1 MKGITPI
8 ISIIM
13 LLLITV
19 SLAGAAYVF
28 LSGYIL
34 GPTGKTVSV
43 IGACAGNTEAALTV
57 TNMGS
62 QPIVLGAAAPR
73 CSVTG
78 YTAQCG
84 DVTVIKSGTNAL
96 SPSADFNTN
105 SIAPSDGTSFSSA
118 LFTDGDC
125 SVGVGNY
132 EVCKYSVSTPGMVAP
147 AEVTISCRGN

>member
-19 SLAGAAYVF
+19 SLSGAAYVF

-43 IGACAGNTEAALTV
+43 IGACAGNQVAALTV

-62 QPIVLGAAAPR
+62 QPIDLGASCTVPAG
-73 CSVTG
+73 SYV
-78 YTAQCG
+78 AQCV
-84 DVTVIKSGTNAL
+84 DITVIKSGTNPLAAT
-96 SPSADFNTN
+96 ADFNANT
-105 SIAPSDGTSFSSA
+105 IDPSDGTSFSSA
-118 LFTDGDC
+118 IFSDSDC
-125 SVGVGNY
+125 ASGG
-132 EVCKYSVSTPGMVAP
+132 A
-147 AEVTISCRGN
+147 